1 MRDLGLRVVHLTNRI
16 GFSFRQ
22 AIVRSAKPQC
32 FKHFLTNLKRYTKA
46 VAQEAELRETGEVL
60 DLMNFVPLRRENSA
74 VRCCFAFIEYNLGIE
89 LSDAVFNDPI
99 FQSVY
104 FAAVDMV
111 CWINVGTSA
120 AFLKAKIGN

>member
-1 MRDLGLRVVHLTNRI
+1 MRDLGLRVVQLTNKI

-22 AIVRSAKPQC
+22 TIVRSAKPRC
-32 FKHFLTNLKRYTKA
+32 FEHLLTNLKRYTKA
-46 VAQEAELRETGEVL
+46 VAQEAELRETGEIL

-74 VRCCFAFIEYNLGIE
+74 VRCCFALIEYNLGIE

-111 CWINVGTSA
+111 CWVNVRTSA
-120 AFLKAKIGN
+120 AFLKTNIGN